1 MDHFNPD
8 DLIVCAPAHVVSR
21 WLRDVKQ
28 RGKVTAKAGQETS
41 TGFISHHC
49 SGRGQQ
55 TCSPTHPPDHHY
67 PNLRYNPPSLV
78 LHLTHCRCVTCIYV
92 FHVQQSLPAFCTG
105 HPATIHL
112 GTAASSPQPASAFC
126 SPRSADLLASSPHP
140 ASAFCSPACRPHLPH
155 NHDHAPAHGTT

>member
-41 TGFISHHC
+41 TVFIYHHC

-55 TCSPTHPPDHHY
+55 TCSPTHPLYHNY
-67 PNLRYNPPSLV
+67 PNLCYNPSSLV

-92 FHVQQSLPAFCTG
+92 IHVQQSLPAFRQTV
-105 HPATIHL
+105 PAILLLSILGLQPLRHTPDSLSARPPVALTCSTTTI
-112 GTAASSPQPASAFC
+112 TP
-126 SPRSADLLASSPHP
+126 PH
-140 ASAFCSPACRPHLPH
+140 
-155 NHDHAPAHGTT
+155 T